1 MCFLLMCSWT
11 RLSCRLF
18 WSGGSIPL
26 QWHIRASEGHH
37 KPTRNSATKSGTMN
51 AALNIVM
58 DFGAMM
64 NPKQQ
69 SKSPTA
75 PDK

>member
-1 MCFLLMCSWT
+1 
-11 RLSCRLF
+11 
-18 WSGGSIPL
+18 
-26 QWHIRASEGHH
+26 
-37 KPTRNSATKSGTMN
+37 MN

-69 SKSPTA
+69 SKSLTA
-75 PDK
+75 PNK